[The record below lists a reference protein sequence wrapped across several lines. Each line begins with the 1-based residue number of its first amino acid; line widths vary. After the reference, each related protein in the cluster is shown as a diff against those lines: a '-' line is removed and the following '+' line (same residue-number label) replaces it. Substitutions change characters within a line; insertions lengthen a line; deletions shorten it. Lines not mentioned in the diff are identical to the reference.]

1 MIAGWYLICSS
12 QKSNS
17 GNFFEEAVKVCQ
29 EATVEWV
36 SVLPCF
42 PLSALGHSAYLFL
55 TIPPFHLPQA
65 FTSSVIETD
74 RAKSWI
80 ESKNP
85 VSFQTLGSQGNMEVE
100 CVEAVTLPGNRAAVT
115 GDLR

>member
-1 MIAGWYLICSS
+1 MGECPALLPSLCS
-12 QKSNS
+12 
-17 GNFFEEAVKVCQ
+17 GALC
-29 EATVEWV
+29 
-36 SVLPCF
+36 
-42 PLSALGHSAYLFL
+42 LSLLNQ
-55 TIPPFHLPQA
+55 PPFHLPQV